1 MSDDRA
7 GLHVATSALLF
18 ARFLSCLFF
27 PARST
32 DASVVQDFP
41 LTQYFPLD
49 VDVSDDGRHV
59 FASFNGF
66 DGDGCTVALWDRR
79 SSRVLH
85 SLSGHEQVLPSRSR
99 ALSSFAILFPW
110 YAVRLIPILD
120 ARSTLLVRTPGG
132 QLVLP
137 AAARRRRRPVWR
149 LVLQGR
155 HGARLGPDAGRLRGH
170 AAARGLRGADLDS
183 VRAVRAASVRFV
195 LLSCARAACLG
206 LISCVSS
213 HPVCAPAAAEL
224 QGRNAEFIRGQHA
237 RQRERAAVES
247 VRAGGSV
254 PRGADAAR
262 RGLVT
267 WRRRKQV
274 SAARVA

>member
-1 MSDDRA
+1 MWPHR
-7 GLHVATSALLF
+7 HHFFT
-18 ARFLSCLFF
+18 RFLSCLFL

-85 SLSGHEQVLPSRSR
+85 SLSGHEQVSHSRLHACSSLVCPCLHSL
-99 ALSSFAILFPW
+99 ALVSFSSHS
-110 YAVRLIPILD
+110 ILD
-120 ARSTLLVRTPGG
+120 ARSTLLVRTTGG
-132 QLVLP
+132 KLVLP

-155 HGARLGPDAGRLRGH
+155 HGARLGPDARRLRGH

-195 LLSCARAACLG
+195 LLSCTSYTRAACLG
-206 LISCVSS
+206 LNACVSRSPS
-213 HPVCAPAAAEL
+213 HQVSLHPPPPPPPCRDGTLNLFVGSTRANVSVLQWSPSEPAA
-224 QGRNAEFIRGQHA
+224 
-237 RQRERAAVES
+237 
-247 VRAGGSV
+247 VRLVAQTQ
-254 PRGADAAR
+254 PDAD
-262 RGLVT
+262 
-267 WRRRKQV
+267 
-274 SAARVA
+274 